1 MSISSFNRLIGKVSG
16 KYPLSIVITIP
27 FLLQIV
33 TAVGLVGYLSFR
45 NGQKTVNELANQ
57 LMTEVSNRIEQNLNT
72 YMNIPHQINKSKLDT
87 VKLGLL
93 DMQNL
98 QPWEK
103 LLWRQVQ
110 SYPHINFTS
119 IANKNGEYRT
129 GEKLSDGSLMINIS
143 GESTNFDFF
152 SYNTNNLGE
161 KTTIAQRI
169 KNFDIRQHPSYQD
182 AISSKKPNW
191 SSVYVSFL
199 EPTLIVSA
207 LLPVYDRKNQLEGVL
222 ITALRLDGIGNFLN
236 SLKIGKSGKS
246 FIVDRNGTLLAT
258 STWEKPFIIDGNER
272 TLFNATESSEKIT
285 KETAKY
291 LKKQFGNFNKI
302 PKWQKLHFEIKG
314 QRQFLQVQPFKDGK
328 GLDWLIVVVVPE
340 NDFMER
346 INANTRVTIILCL
359 ITLIIATIT
368 CIFTARWIIKPLL
381 LLNIAAH
388 EIARGEL
395 EQNLDLERSDEIGQ
409 LAKSFKFMA
418 WKLQISFK
426 DIQAQKN
433 AAQRFVPHHFLEFLH
448 KGSIVDIQLGNHV
461 SKEMAVMFSDIR
473 SFTSISENMTP
484 QENFDF
490 VNAYLS
496 RVSPKI
502 RDFHGFIVKYL
513 GDGMMAIFPNGADD
527 AIQAAIAKLRTLEQY
542 NIRREKEGFQAIK
555 VGIGIHFG
563 LMMVGIVGETAR
575 MQGDAL
581 SDNVNLTARL
591 ESLTKF
597 YGASLIISEDALNNL
612 EQSEKYKIRFLDI
625 VLVKGKQKPI
635 SIYEIYDGET
645 QLLQDLKLQTQTDFQ
660 QGIEYYK
667 NQEFLAAKGYFE
679 QVLAINPN
687 DITASLYL
695 QRISQLISQ
704 GKSNNWTGVWTWTQ
718 K

>member
-1 MSISSFNRLIGKVSG
+1 MSISSFNRLIGKISG
-16 KYPLSIVITIP
+16 KYPLSIVIIVP

-57 LMTEVSNRIEQNLNT
+57 LMAEVSNRIEQNLNT

-93 DMQNL
+93 DMQKL

-103 LLWRQVQ
+103 FLWRQVQ

-143 GESTNFDFF
+143 GKSTNFDFF

-161 KTTIAQRI
+161 KTTIAQI
-169 KNFDIRQHPSYQD
+169 VKDFDIRQHPSYQD

-207 LLPVYDRKNQLEGVL
+207 LQPVYDSKNQLEGVL

-246 FIVDRNGTLLAT
+246 FIIDRNGTLLAT

-272 TLFNATESSEKIT
+272 TLFNASESSEKIT
-285 KETAKY
+285 KGTAKY
-291 LKKQFGNFNKI
+291 LKNQFGHFNKI
-302 PKWQKLHFEIKG
+302 PKWQKLHFEING

-340 NDFMER
+340 NDFMGR
-346 INANTRVTIILCL
+346 INANTRITIILCL
-359 ITLIIATIT
+359 ITLIIATII
-368 CIFTARWIIKPLL
+368 CIFTARWIVKPLL
-381 LLNIAAH
+381 LLNKAAH

-448 KGSIVDIQLGNHV
+448 KGSIVDIKLGNHV

-527 AIQAAIAKLRTLEQY
+527 AIQAAIAKLKTLEQY

-597 YGASLIISEDALNNL
+597 YGASLVISEDALDNL
-612 EQSEKYKIRFLDI
+612 EHPGQYQIRFLDTVI
-625 VLVKGKQKPI
+625 VKGKQKPI
-635 SIYEIYDGET
+635 SIFEIYDGET
-645 QLLQDLKLQTQTDFQ
+645 KLVQDLKLQTQADFQ

-667 NQEFLAAKGYFE
+667 NQEFIAAKAYFE
-679 QVLAINPN
+679 KVLAINPKDN
-687 DITASLYL
+687 TASLYL
-695 QRISQLISQ
+695 ERISQLISQ
-704 GKSNNWTGVWTWTQ
+704 GTPKNWTGVWTWTQ